1 MGALASNHSLAGQA
15 VVPIVLSGRIG
26 DVLEGRCGMECMS
39 LSDAMLA
46 RKSVRGFRPDAVPR
60 GDLERIVELAIR
72 SPSASNAQPWEI
84 AVLTG
89 APLAELNRKAVE
101 LRIAGAPVNPDV
113 APADL
118 FGDYL
123 RRRREVGI
131 QVFKLLGIERHDMAG
146 REEWNRKALRFF
158 DAPVGVIIHTD
169 GALERIR
176 TDFDLGLFTESLC
189 LAAMCFGLG
198 TCIDQQALCYPDLIR
213 EITGIPAAARLTAA
227 VAMGYPDWDFPANR
241 LDSTR
246 EPLGS
251 VTSWHGF
258 A

>member
-1 MGALASNHSLAGQA
+1 MQ
-15 VVPIVLSGRIG
+15 
-26 DVLEGRCGMECMS
+26 CMS
-39 LSDAMLA
+39 LNEAMMS
-46 RKSVRGFRPDAVPR
+46 RKSIRGFLQTEVPR
-60 GDLERIVELAIR
+60 DVLVRIIELAIQ
-72 SPSASNAQPWEI
+72 SPSASNAQPWQL

-89 APLAELNRKAVE
+89 MPLAEMNRRAVA
-101 LRIAGAPVNPDV
+101 LREIGAPVNPDV

-158 DAPVGVIIHTD
+158 DAPAGIYIYTD
-169 GALERIR
+169 GTLERAR
-176 TDFDLGLFTESLC
+176 TDFDLGLLTEALC

-213 EITGIPAAARLTAA
+213 EITGIPAGSRLTAA
-227 VAMGYPDWDFPANR
+227 VAIGYPDWDFPANK

-246 EPLGS
+246 EPVET

>member
-1 MGALASNHSLAGQA
+1 
-15 VVPIVLSGRIG
+15 
-26 DVLEGRCGMECMS
+26 MECMS
-39 LSDAMLA
+39 LSEAMIS
-46 RKSVRGFRPDAVPR
+46 RKSIRGFLPDPVPR
-60 GDLERIVELAIR
+60 EVLERIIELAIQ
-72 SPSASNAQPWEI
+72 SPSASNAQPWLV
-84 AVLTG
+84 AVVSG
-89 APLAELNRKAVE
+89 EPLAELNRRAVE
-101 LRIAGAPVNPDV
+101 LRLAGAPINPDV

-131 QVFKLLGIERHDMAG
+131 QIFKLLGIERDDMEG

-158 DAPVGVIIHTD
+158 DAPVGVFIYTD
-169 GALERIR
+169 GWLERSR
-176 TDFDLGLFTESLC
+176 TDFDLGLLTEALC

-198 TCIDQQALCYPDLIR
+198 TCIDQQALCYLGLIQ
-213 EITGIPAAARLTAA
+213 EITGIPPDSRLTAA
-227 VAMGYPDWDFPANR
+227 VAIGYPDWSFPANK

-246 EPLGS
+246 EPLEA

>member
-1 MGALASNHSLAGQA
+1 MQ
-15 VVPIVLSGRIG
+15 
-26 DVLEGRCGMECMS
+26 CMS
-39 LSDAMLA
+39 LNEAMMS
-46 RKSVRGFRPDAVPR
+46 RKSIRGFLPTAVPK
-60 GDLERIVELAIR
+60 DALVRIIELAIQ
-72 SPSASNAQPWEI
+72 SPSASNAQPWQL

-89 APLAELNRKAVE
+89 MPLAEMNRRAVA
-101 LRIAGAPVNPDV
+101 LREAGAPVNPDV

-131 QVFKLLGIERHDMAG
+131 QVFRLLGIERNDMAG

-158 DAPVGVIIHTD
+158 DAPVGIYIYTD
-169 GALERIR
+169 GTLERAR
-176 TDFDLGLFTESLC
+176 TDFDLGLLTEALC

-213 EITGIPAAARLTAA
+213 EITGIPKTGRLTAA
-227 VAMGYPDWDFPANR
+227 VAIGFPDWEFPANK

-246 EPLGS
+246 EPVET

-258 A
+258 V

>member
-1 MGALASNHSLAGQA
+1 
-15 VVPIVLSGRIG
+15 
-26 DVLEGRCGMECMS
+26 MECMS
-39 LSDAMLA
+39 LSEAMLA
-46 RKSVRGFRPDAVPR
+46 RKSIRGFKPDPVPR
-60 GDLERIVELAIR
+60 DDLERIVELAIQ
-72 SPSASNAQPWEI
+72 SPSASNAQPWQL
-84 AVLTG
+84 AVLAG
-89 APLAELNRKAVE
+89 EPLAELNRRAVA
-101 LRIAGAPVNPDV
+101 LRIQGAPINPDV

-123 RRRREVGI
+123 KRRREVGI

-158 DAPVGVIIHTD
+158 DAPVGIVIFTD
-169 GALERIR
+169 GTLERAR
-176 TDFDLGLFTESLC
+176 TDFDLGLLTEALC

-198 TCIDQQALCYPDLIR
+198 TCIDQQALCYPELIR
-213 EITGIPAAARLTAA
+213 EITGIPEAARLTAA
-227 VAMGYPDWDFPANR
+227 VAIGYPDWSFPANR

-246 EPLGS
+246 EPVEA